1 MTDYR
6 LETTPVY
13 DDWLEN
19 LKDRQA
25 RAVIELRMRRAEEGN
40 LGDHKSVGHGI
51 SEMRVH
57 IGTGY
62 RLYYT
67 VRDRQIIFLL
77 LGGDKNSQ
85 KADIAAA
92 KKIKKELFPRS
103 KPDPTTPPATSTTT
117 KTSPFTCKSRC
128 KSPSPTTT
136 TACLPTPSKPP
147 PRHAA

>member
-77 LGGDKNSQ
+77 LGGDKNGQ

-92 KKIKKELFPRS
+92 QKIKKELFP
-103 KPDPTTPPATSTTT
+103 
-117 KTSPFTCKSRC
+117 
-128 KSPSPTTT
+128 
-136 TACLPTPSKPP
+136 
-147 PRHAA
+147 

>member
-1 MTDYR
+1 MTYTFC
-6 LETTPVY
+6 TTKIF
-13 DDWLEN
+13 DDWLDD
-19 LKDRQA
+19 LKDKRGKNAIAQRLN
-25 RAVIELRMRRAEEGN
+25 RAANGN
-40 LGDHKSVGHGI
+40 LGDHKSVGDGI

-92 KKIKKELFPRS
+92 KKIKKELFP
-103 KPDPTTPPATSTTT
+103 
-117 KTSPFTCKSRC
+117 
-128 KSPSPTTT
+128 
-136 TACLPTPSKPP
+136 
-147 PRHAA
+147 